1 MGRAAAGANV
11 GRQNEPH
18 WHHIGSVG
26 LKTADPLRR
35 GIDRGELIVH
45 YQPKVP
51 LNDSVSY
58 AVEALVRWNH
68 PQLGCLGPDAFIP
81 LAEQTG
87 LIKGITERVLETAL
101 SQCEQWR
108 AGGLDI
114 RFCVNISMRTLLD
127 RGLPEKIRVLL
138 DRFAIPPAS
147 LQLEIT
153 ESRLEIGRAHV

>member
-1 MGRAAAGANV
+1 M
-11 GRQNEPH
+11 
-18 WHHIGSVG
+18 
-26 LKTADPLRR
+26 
-35 GIDRGELIVH
+35 
-45 YQPKVP
+45 P
-51 LNDSVSY
+51 LNDSGTY

-114 RFCVNISMRTLLD
+114 RFCVNLD
-127 RGLPEKIRVLL
+127 
-138 DRFAIPPAS
+138 AHPA
-147 LQLEIT
+147 
-153 ESRLEIGRAHV
+153 RDDPRAA